1 MSRKTKKINTRDKF
15 YIITNGEQ
23 TEKNYFDLL
32 KSKKSIYDMKVLFIN
47 DSPLNLVKH
56 ASEYVDDANQVW
68 CVFDIDNSFEEGNL
82 IETLTLAKNFEINIA
97 FSNLA
102 FEVWLISHFKKCEK
116 AMSTKDHKKELNT
129 ILSKTV
135 KINKTYEKNDK
146 ELLKKH
152 FLPFIKQ
159 AIENTKIVHQKY
171 ISDHCSQQNNN
182 DFPIWKWNSCS
193 NVYELVEAL
202 KLKEK

>member
-32 KSKKSIYDMKVLFIN
+32 KSKKSIYDMKVLFFN

-82 IETLTLAKNFEINIA
+82 IETLNSAKKDEINIA

-116 AMSTKDHKKELNT
+116 AMSTKDHKK
-129 ILSKTV
+129 
-135 KINKTYEKNDK
+135 
-146 ELLKKH
+146 
-152 FLPFIKQ
+152 
-159 AIENTKIVHQKY
+159 
-171 ISDHCSQQNNN
+171 
-182 DFPIWKWNSCS
+182 
-193 NVYELVEAL
+193 
-202 KLKEK
+202 